1 MKHSINRSINH
12 EEKAN
17 TALTAALE
25 DLEDGLYATARRAAT
40 RCLTYSESVE
50 QRLAA
55 LYVIHLASTDV
66 SHDKELAAATAD
78 LVKATLDIAYATAE

>member
-55 LYVIHLASTDV
+55 LYVIHLASTDT
-66 SHDKELAAATAD
+66 SCDKELAAATRNLID
-78 LVKATLDIAYATAE
+78 YTLEIAYNTAD